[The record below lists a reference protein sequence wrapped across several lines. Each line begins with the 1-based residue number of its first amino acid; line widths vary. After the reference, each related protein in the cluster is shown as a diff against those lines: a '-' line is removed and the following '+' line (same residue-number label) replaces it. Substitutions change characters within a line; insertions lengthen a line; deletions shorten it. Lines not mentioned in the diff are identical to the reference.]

1 MVRPWRSE
9 SRGRHT
15 NVTHVARGPC
25 QGAPGLS
32 RLWRRIAVLQ
42 TRNPRTVLLAFAV
55 VAALGAWRASKLKLV
70 TDFAD
75 LLPQDQPSVVELRR
89 ILARTRGLSN
99 VFVVLEDRDPGKL
112 RRLAD
117 ALVPKLREVGSPWV
131 ESARDGAQEARR
143 FLTPRAGLYMTEQEL
158 SDAEEKL
165 AEQQRVAFRRGIG
178 ADLDDEDERK
188 AADGAGG
195 AGSGVQSVFQP
206 IFDRLNT
213 VDRYP
218 DGYFQGPSR
227 ESGVTAQ
234 VIVVKAAI
242 AAGDISGA
250 TATYERVRGVVEATL
265 ARADMSADRPARV
278 SYAGDLLTGRAE
290 YDLVR
295 RDVVSVGGLG
305 VMMVLGVVLLFYRTL
320 RALVALGVTIAVGCA
335 ATFGV
340 TQLTLG
346 HLNVATAFLLSIVA
360 GNGVNFGIIWL
371 GRFYEE
377 RRAGLTLL
385 RAVEVALA
393 RTYPATMSAAAAAAT
408 AYAAL
413 AVGRFR
419 GFRHFAVIGGTGMV
433 LCWLTTYALLPALV
447 VLLERRRMHARAP
460 LASLLRRLGLMRPLG
475 QRTPFTHFEQPF
487 AALVRRA
494 PRATLAVTLS
504 LGGLSLFLGLRHLV
518 RGAMEYDLRHLQSSR
533 DTHDELY
540 RASDIANHVLGHSGS
555 GGMVVLVD
563 RASDAPDLA
572 RILRARRDQAPH
584 AARPFEDVHILD
596 DLVPGRQ
603 SEHLARLRALKR
615 KLERAHDR
623 GAIDDAAWNKLA
635 PLFPPPDL
643 APFTRA
649 DLPAELVEPFTE
661 KDGTTGR
668 VVYIEQ
674 TAGQSEADLHYL
686 LRLADAFRNSRLP
699 DGRTVYGS
707 GRAVIFADLL
717 HASLVDMPR
726 SVALS
731 LALTALTVV
740 LLFRRAGPVAMVLGS
755 LALALAWVLAT
766 MALFDVRLS
775 FINFIA
781 LPITF
786 GIGIDYPVNLYARY
800 EQDRAAGVL
809 HAMHGVG
816 GPIILCSLTTS
827 LGYVALLRSHNEAVR
842 SLGALAVLGE
852 ASCLTAALLA
862 LPAALLLI
870 ERARRVRRR
879 PAS

>member
-1 MVRPWRSE
+1 MVL
-9 SRGRHT
+9 
-15 NVTHVARGPC
+15 VV
-25 QGAPGLS
+25 
-32 RLWRRIAVLQ
+32 
-42 TRNPRTVLLAFAV
+42 FAL

-89 ILARTRGLSN
+89 ILSRTRGLSN
-99 VFVVLEDRDPGKL
+99 VFVVLEDRDAAKL

-117 ALVPKLREVGSPWV
+117 ALVPRLREVGSPWV
-131 ESARDGAQEARR
+131 ESARDGAQEARQ
-143 FLTPRAGLYMTEQEL
+143 FLKPRAGLYMSDKEL
-158 SDAEEKL
+158 TDAEDQL
-165 AEQQRVAFRRGIG
+165 AEQERAAFRRRIG
-178 ADLDDEDERK
+178 ADLDEEGE
-188 AADGAGG
+188 AAQGPAQE
-195 AGSGVQSVFQP
+195 SGDSREGQPKLRSVFKP
-206 IFDRLNT
+206 LFDRLST

-227 ESGVTAQ
+227 APGVTAQ

-242 AAGDISGA
+242 AAGDIDGA
-250 TATYERVRGVVEATL
+250 TATFERVRAVVDATL
-265 ARADMSADRPARV
+265 GQSTDRPARV

-305 VMMVLGVVLLFYRTL
+305 VLMVLGVVLLFYRTV
-320 RALVALGVTIAVGCA
+320 RALLALGGTIGVGCA

-340 TQLTLG
+340 TQLALG

-377 RRAGLTLL
+377 RRGGATLI
-385 RAVEVALA
+385 RAVEIALA

-433 LCWLTTYALLPALV
+433 LCWITTYALLPALA
-447 VLLERRRMHARAP
+447 VLLERRRRRAP
-460 LASLLRRLGLMRPLG
+460 LLSFLRRRGLARP
-475 QRTPFTHFEQPF
+475 RNERVPFTHFERPF
-487 AALVRRA
+487 IALVGRA
-494 PRATLAVTLS
+494 PRTTLAVTLALGVVS
-504 LGGLSLFLGLRHLV
+504 LVAGARHLH

-533 DTHDELY
+533 DTHDDLY
-540 RASDIANHVLGHSGS
+540 RASDLANQVLGHSGS

-563 RASDAPDLA
+563 RVTDAPQLA
-572 RILRARRDQAPH
+572 GILRARRDQVPH
-584 AARPFEDVHILD
+584 AQRPLEDVHILD
-596 DLVPGRQ
+596 DLVPPDQAG
-603 SEHLARLRALKR
+603 HLARLQALKR
-615 KLERAHDR
+615 KLQRAHDR
-623 GAIDDAAWNKLA
+623 GGIDDATWSKLG

-643 APFTRA
+643 RPFTLA

-661 KDGTTGR
+661 KDGTKGR

-674 TAGQSEADLHYL
+674 TAGESEADLHYL
-686 LRLADAFRNSRLP
+686 LRLADAFRNTRLP
-699 DGRTVYGS
+699 DGRMVYGS

-726 SVALS
+726 SVVVS
-731 LALTALTVV
+731 LLLTALTVV
-740 LLFRRAGPVAMVLGS
+740 LLFRRAGPSAMVLGS
-755 LALALAWVLAT
+755 LVLALAWVLAT

-800 EQDRAAGVL
+800 DQDRAAGVL
-809 HAMHGVG
+809 RAMHGAG
-816 GPIILCSLTTS
+816 GPVILCSLTTS

-852 ASCLTAALLA
+852 ASCLAAALLA
-862 LPAALLLI
+862 LPAALLVM
-870 ERARRVRRR
+870 ERRR
-879 PAS
+879 RRRRFAS

>member
-1 MVRPWRSE
+1 MVL
-9 SRGRHT
+9 G
-15 NVTHVARGPC
+15 V
-25 QGAPGLS
+25 
-32 RLWRRIAVLQ
+32 
-42 TRNPRTVLLAFAV
+42 FAL
-55 VAALGAWRASKLKLV
+55 VAALGAWRASKLRLV

-75 LLPQDQPSVVELRR
+75 LLPQEQPSVVELRR

-99 VFVVLEDRDPGKL
+99 VFIVLEDQDPAKL

-117 ALVPKLREVGSPWV
+117 ALVPPLRQVGSPWV
-131 ESARDGAQEARR
+131 ESARDGAQEARQ
-143 FLTPRAGLYMTEQEL
+143 FLTPRAGLYLSEKEL
-158 SDAEEKL
+158 ADAEEKL
-165 AEQQRVAFRRGIG
+165 ADQERAAFRRGIG
-178 ADLDDEDERK
+178 ADLDDDDEPE
-188 AADGAGG
+188 
-195 AGSGVQSVFQP
+195 GSGASGQSAPRLQSVFQP
-206 IFDRLNT
+206 LFDRLGA

-227 ESGVTAQ
+227 DPGVTAQ

-242 AAGDISGA
+242 AAGDIDGA
-250 TATYERVRGVVEATL
+250 TTTFERVRAVVDATL
-265 ARADMSADRPARV
+265 ARSADRPARV

-305 VMMVLGVVLLFYRTL
+305 VLMVLGVVLLFYRTL
-320 RALVALGVTIAVGCA
+320 RALLALGATIGVGCA

-340 TQLTLG
+340 TQLALG

-360 GNGVNFGIIWL
+360 GNGINFGIIWL

-377 RRAGLTLL
+377 RRAGATLI

-393 RTYPATMSAAAAAAT
+393 RTYPATMGAAAAAAT

-447 VLLERRRMHARAP
+447 VLLERRRVRAP
-460 LASLLRRLGLMRPLG
+460 LVAFLRRLGLMRAADDRP
-475 QRTPFTHFEQPF
+475 PFTHFERPF
-487 AALVRRA
+487 TALVGRA
-494 PRATLAVTLS
+494 PRTTLAVTLALGAIS
-504 LGGLSLFLGLRHLV
+504 LVAGLRHLR

-533 DTHDELY
+533 DTHDQLY

-563 RASDAPDLA
+563 RAGDAPDLA
-572 RILRARRDQAPH
+572 RILRARRDQVPRAR
-584 AARPFEDVHILD
+584 RPFEDVHILD
-596 DLVPGRQ
+596 DLVPPDQ
-603 SEHLARLRALKR
+603 AAHLVRLHALKR
-615 KLERAHDR
+615 RLQRARDR
-623 GAIDDAAWNKLA
+623 GGIDDATWEKLE
-635 PLFPPPDL
+635 PLFPPAEL
-643 APFTRA
+643 RPFTLA
-649 DLPAELVEPFTE
+649 DLPPELVEPFTE
-661 KDGTTGR
+661 KDGTRGR
-668 VVYIEQ
+668 VGYIEQ
-674 TAGQSEADLHYL
+674 TAGESEADLHYL
-686 LRLADAFRNSRLP
+686 LRLADAFRNTRLP

-726 SVALS
+726 SVVVS
-731 LALTALTVV
+731 LLLTALTVV
-740 LLFRRAGPVAMVLGS
+740 LLFRRPGPVAMVLGS
-755 LALALAWVLAT
+755 LVLALAWVLAT

-800 EQDRAAGVL
+800 DQDRPAGVL
-809 HAMHGVG
+809 RAMHGAG

-827 LGYVALLRSHNEAVR
+827 LGYIALLRSHNEAVR
-842 SLGALAVLGE
+842 SLGSLAVLGE
-852 ASCLTAALLA
+852 ASCLAAALLA
-862 LPAALLLI
+862 LPAALLVI
-870 ERARRVRRR
+870 ARRGRRR
-879 PAS
+879 RAP